1 MNLLEWMK
9 ERITI
14 INISNPMNSLTLL
27 ISWTRDPWAV
37 MELDMRACSRT
48 KDWEHSL
55 IWNSGLKMSWS
66 WRWGLTLVPKRQ
78 TKLTDLHDM
87 MFSHLNDT
95 DASDNCAINIWA
107 VASDITLEGTGVK
120 AGIVTAGSVSQSG
133 SGILISSSDSSDFD
147 PRLRV
152 EGSRT
157 SYFFGKKILTVRKFI

>member
-1 MNLLEWMK
+1 
-9 ERITI
+9 
-14 INISNPMNSLTLL
+14 MNSLTLL
-27 ISWTRDPWAV
+27 ISCTRDPWAV

-55 IWNSGLKMSWS
+55 RWDSDLKMSCS
-66 WRWGLTLVPKRQ
+66 WRWGLTLVPNRQ
-78 TKLTDLHDM
+78 NWQIHMTWL
-87 MFSHLNDT
+87 SHLNDI
-95 DASDNCAINIWA
+95 DASDSWAIKIWA

-152 EGSRT
+152 EASRT
-157 SYFFGKKILTVRKFI
+157 SYFFSKKILTVRKSIFSNLKM